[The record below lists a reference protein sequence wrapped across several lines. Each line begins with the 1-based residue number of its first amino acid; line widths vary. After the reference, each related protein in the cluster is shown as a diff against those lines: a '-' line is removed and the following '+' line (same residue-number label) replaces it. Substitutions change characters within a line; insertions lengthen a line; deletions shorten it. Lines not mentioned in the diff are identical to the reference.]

1 MARYPGLTRTPLDL
15 TLNQTK
21 SEMTNLNDSSKNTQE
36 TAGTDAAAN
45 TSLPKILL
53 VDGAP
58 GSAAA
63 MAAALGGTLIDFST
77 RESTR
82 LNPLDFCRDPSDVAN
97 DIIKL
102 IPAVIDAPALP
113 NPAISTTPF
122 VEPDPS
128 AGTAGMT
135 VFNGLPSPIVCVEIN
150 LTTGQT
156 VRVTPQE
163 SVEQLRAFA
172 AVARKNAPD
181 GHLVLEHPPA
191 ADPLT
196 QELAQQQIDFSRNR
210 TQLPKIDPGQAPAFF

>member
-1 MARYPGLTRTPLDL
+1 
-15 TLNQTK
+15 
-21 SEMTNLNDSSKNTQE
+21 MTNLNDQSKNTPE
-36 TAGTDAAAN
+36 NAATPGADAATN
-45 TSLPKILL
+45 STSPKILL
-53 VDGAP
+53 VDG
-58 GSAAA
+58 GTSASV
-63 MAAALGGTLIDFST
+63 AAALGGMLIDFSGSD
-77 RESTR
+77 STR
-82 LNPLDFCRDPSDVAN
+82 FDPMNPSRDPDDVAA
-97 DIIKL
+97 DIVKL
-102 IPAVIDAPALP
+102 IPSQGANATESL
-113 NPAISTTPF
+113 PAISTTPF
-122 VEPDPS
+122 VEPDPA

-172 AVARKNAPD
+172 AAARQKAPA

-196 QELAQQQIDFSRNR
+196 QELAQQQIEFSRNR